1 VSTESRQP
9 ALEALREALDVLLA
23 QSSAPDRLLDL
34 LSHLDAGRAAGV
46 VHDLARPCRQVAQSV
61 APGTREGAAS
71 SAHST
76 ELAAACEAFVRS
88 HASEDQSRSEL
99 GHIGWADVISDST
112 RLRDRYG
119 FTSRHSIATFEE
131 LLRYVSAACG
141 SLTRVLVASR
151 ELVVALHEPAREPA
165 KREWDT
171 LARSI
176 SENIVLWTKTR
187 DVVDRAAEAVREVLT
202 RTEDFDVQRE
212 ALAERSKVERDDSV
226 ARLLSSISKVLS
238 PWAWLVRSP
247 ESRLTCLEPACDYRL
262 RLGFADGLFREVE
275 LGPEYWSTTGLE
287 IDPESFRSAR
297 IDRLRNRLVWS
308 NGFEDSGERL
318 HLAILEGRLPGRTID
333 PIGAYEIIPGRS
345 VGPFELGMTR
355 EQIEEGSKVRPMLRL
370 KQGSSF
376 FPLIDVSEA
385 ELASWG
391 DSTHPGVIVSYD
403 ASGRCCRIVSVFSWS
418 VEPPIFTL
426 LGQLV
431 NGMSLE
437 ASTALLR
444 TIASD
449 VRWVYGGV
457 ESASAGVSAGVY
469 EASDETIM
477 SVTVRPRENDV

>member
-1 VSTESRQP
+1 VSTESPLP
-9 ALEALREALDVLLA
+9 ALGAIREALDALLA

-34 LSHLDAGRAAGV
+34 LSHLDAGRAAAM
-46 VHDLARPCRQVAQSV
+46 VHDLARPCLQLGHSV
-61 APGTREGAAS
+61 EHAFSAP
-71 SAHST
+71 ST

-88 HASEDQSRSEL
+88 HGSEDQAGSEL
-99 GHIGWADVISDST
+99 GHIGWGDVVSDST
-112 RLRDRYG
+112 RLRHRYG
-119 FTSRHSIATFEE
+119 FTSMHSIRTFEE

-151 ELVVALHEPAREPA
+151 DLVGPLYEAAGAPAR
-165 KREWDT
+165 REWDA
-171 LARSI
+171 LSRSI
-176 SENIVLWTKTR
+176 SENIVLWTKTE
-187 DVVDRAAEAVREVLT
+187 DVVERTAEAVREVLA
-202 RTEDFDVQRE
+202 RTEDFAQQRQE
-212 ALAERSKVERDDSV
+212 LAERAQTERDEAV
-226 ARLLSSISKVLS
+226 ARLLTAIAGVLS
-238 PWAWLVRSP
+238 PWAWLAKSP
-247 ESRLTCLEPACDYRL
+247 KTWLTCLEHAGDYRL

-275 LGPEYWSTTGLE
+275 LGPDYWSTTGLE

-308 NGFEDSGERL
+308 NGFADSGERL
-318 HLAILEGRLPGRTID
+318 HLAIREGRLPARPID

-345 VGPFELGMTR
+345 IGPFELGMTR

-385 ELASWG
+385 ELASLG

-403 ASGRCCRIVSVFSWS
+403 ASGHCCRIVSVFSWS

-431 NGMSLE
+431 NGMSLR
-437 ASTALLR
+437 ASFSLLR

-449 VRWVYGGV
+449 ARWVYGGV

-477 SVTVRPRENDV
+477 NVIITPRENDG